1 MRRRYFIVGAISATA
16 VSRAAA
22 QAITNSPRLAI
33 FSPFE
38 PNGLMHE
45 GSENRGYRTLF
56 EELRRLG
63 HVDGQN
69 LTVERYSRE
78 QNSSGPAALVAEVV
92 RSNPDVIYSVGLG
105 AMLFKRE
112 TAKIPIVALTTDPIA
127 QGLSAQPM
135 TSTRFC
141 AAPIPAISRSTKV
154 PSSSCRSTSRPRRC
168 LGSQC
173 RQPCLPARTLLLNST
188 RRRRSSF

>member
-1 MRRRYFIVGAISATA
+1 MRRRDFIVGAISATA

-22 QAITNSPRLAI
+22 QSITNSPRLAI
-33 FSPFE
+33 VSPFE

-78 QNSSGPAALVAEVV
+78 QNSSGPAALAAEVV
-92 RSNPDVIYSVGLG
+92 CSNPDVVYSVGLD

-127 QGLSAQPM
+127 QGLSAQQM
-135 TSTRFC
+135 TSTPSF
-141 AAPIPAISRSTKV
+141 AARIPAISRSTKA
-154 PSSSCRSTSRPRRC
+154 PSSSCLSTSRPRRC

-173 RQPCLPARTLLLNST
+173 LQRCSPARTILLT
-188 RRRRSSF
+188 KKTRRRSSF